1 MKKLLSRTWDL
12 FSSNIFAVVLIAL
25 LAAVSLLGTV
35 IPQKEASETYFRLYG
50 EVFYRLFS
58 SLGLTNLYASPFFYI
73 ILALLGLSLFAC
85 SYNRLM
91 TLLKGKGDIY
101 RWGSFFSHL
110 SVLIIYLG
118 AVYGNLAGF
127 SGYDQIEK
135 GKELTAPGGIFSVR
149 LNDFNAKFDAAGR
162 PLTYTSDLSV
172 MENGQE
178 VLRKTISVND
188 PLAYNGLKFYQSS
201 YGLNGIL
208 EITGHGGKT
217 ERLPIY
223 KGSCATYT
231 GTGQMFHIEELFPD
245 LHFLHGMA
253 VAVYEPTKA
262 VAFLIAHDDRSSEN
276 VGWLAAGK
284 PVRWGKYNLKLA
296 SAVEYTGLQVKRDP
310 GVRVVYLGF
319 LFLTVGVGIMLYV
332 KH

>member
-1 MKKLLSRTWDL
+1 MKKLLSRTWESL
-12 FSSNIFAVVLIAL
+12 SSNVFAVVLIGI
-25 LAAVSLLGTV
+25 LAAISLIGTV
-35 IPQKEASETYFRLYG
+35 IPQKEAPETYLRLYG

-58 SLGLTNLYASPFFYI
+58 FLNLTNLYASPFFYI
-73 ILALLGLSLFAC
+73 ILGLLGLSLFAC

-91 TLLKGKGDIY
+91 KLLKEKDGLY
-101 RWGSFFSHL
+101 HWGSFFSHL
-110 SVLIIYLG
+110 SVLVIYLG
-118 AVYGNLAGF
+118 VIYGGAAGF
-127 SGYDQIEK
+127 SGFDQIEK
-135 GKELTAPGGIFSVR
+135 GKELIAPGGKFSVR

-162 PLTYTSDLSV
+162 PLTNTSDLSV
-172 MENGQE
+172 IENGKE

-188 PLAYNGLKFYQSS
+188 PLSYNGLKFYQSS
-201 YGLNGIL
+201 YGLNGVL
-208 EITGHGGKT
+208 EVSIPGKKT
-217 ERLPIY
+217 ESIPIY

-262 VAFLIAHDDRSSEN
+262 VAFLIAHDDCSSEN

-310 GVRVVYLGF
+310 GV
-319 LFLTVGVGIMLYV
+319 
-332 KH
+332 